1 MDSVL
6 KRFGLKKGAPRE
18 SEARLKLQ
26 KELFAFT
33 KCVEHGFPN
42 KPSALAYDPKL
53 RLLAIG
59 TKTGALRVY
68 GGPGVE
74 FSGQHDEDLAVTHLI
89 FVPEQ
94 GRLITH
100 CSDNSL
106 HLWDI
111 NTKEET
117 SVLEKVRSLQV
128 DANKVKNISSV
139 CLTRDGQR
147 ILFGTEGGN
156 IHIVD
161 IVSFSLSENS
171 IQLDTI
177 MANVPDD
184 FKVSPGAVE
193 TIVQSPTE
201 AKKFLIGY
209 NRGLVVLWDNDEGAA
224 KQIYN
229 CSQQLESLA
238 WNRDGKQ
245 FLSAHADGSY
255 ITWSTNDATKPVEQ
269 ANTPYGPF
277 PCKAITNIR
286 WKTAKP
292 DAFIFF
298 AGGMPRASYGDRHT
312 VTAMQGSMHQ
322 VFDFTSRVV
331 DFVSLNSADELE
343 SYDKM
348 DYDDPH
354 TLIVLAEEELVA
366 IDLTSEGW
374 QTYRPP
380 YLCSLHSSAITCA
393 SHASNV
399 PETLWNKICAAGEQ
413 QFANCSVREWPIT
426 GGKNLQQNLG
436 TRDLLL
442 TGHEDGS
449 VRFWDASTT
458 SVRLLYRLSTA
469 NIFGL
474 DLGSHDQA
482 ADEEEWPPFRK
493 VGHFD
498 PYSDDPRLG
507 IQKLS
512 LCPLSETL
520 VLGGTA
526 GQVIVVQLERD
537 ARELEVKSQP
547 LNLVSDREG
556 FIWKGHD
563 ALPVADGDVK
573 FAAGF
578 QPVCLMQLQPPAA
591 VTALAVNTEWQL
603 ASAGTAHGFG
613 VFDYAQ
619 KVVCTTKCTLN
630 PADMTGSGESAMS
643 RRKSFKKS
651 LRESFR
657 RLRKRRSERRMRG
670 QRPARDE
677 KVEEVKPAAAAEGEA
692 AATPE
697 GQAEAAAA
705 PAEGATAATPGS
717 AEASPKKSS
726 SPPSPKQETS
736 TPDSPKSVE
745 RSVEFRSTDD
755 AMASMVRTLHFADTF
770 LLNAQNHSPTLWAGT
785 NAGTVFIYQV
795 TLPASDKRDSEQVQ
809 CVLAKEIQLKH
820 RAPVIFISVIDRN
833 AQPLPAALEVQHE
846 RAKAPD
852 MTGQHQVLICS
863 EEQFKMF
870 SLPSLKAHHK
880 FKLTA
885 QEGAKARRIGFV
897 NFRSKSDDRYV
908 ENDLVCL
915 TNIGDVQV
923 FSVPPLRRQLRAD
936 CIKKENVSG
945 IVSSVLTQSGE
956 GFYLSSPSEFVRFSV
971 SARTFTK
978 PHCAVDIKDGAR
990 VELAPLP
997 EPTPAEAEGAAAEE
1011 EQPAAAEVDGT
1022 AAEETPAAAAEAGEP
1037 ERPDDSMVSAADTS
1051 VASGDVTRDSVTVHL
1066 SDSTAEQRT
1075 VVSSSRTVVTRTL
1088 MSESH
1093 SEGGVVT
1100 RSETRTMQTESRQ
1113 ENDGPVVTSVTTSS
1127 HVENSADQALTAAS
1141 DDN

>member
-1 MDSVL
+1 MDTVL
-6 KRFGLKKGAPRE
+6 KRFGLKKGVPRE

-33 KCVEHGFPN
+33 KCGEHGFPN

-68 GGPGVE
+68 GAPGVE
-74 FSGQHDEDLAVTHLI
+74 FSGQHDEDIAVTHLM
-89 FVPEQ
+89 FVSEQ

-106 HLWDI
+106 HLWEI
-111 NTKEET
+111 NSEDET
-117 SVLEKVRSLQV
+117 SALECVRSLDV

-139 CLTRDGQR
+139 CLTTDGEQ
-147 ILFGTEGGN
+147 IFFGTEGGN

-161 IVSFSLSENS
+161 IKTFTLSENS

-177 MANVPDD
+177 MQNVPDD

-193 TIVQSPTE
+193 TIQQSPTD
-201 AKKFLIGY
+201 AQRFLIGY
-209 NRGLVVLWDNDEGAA
+209 NRGLVVLWDNEAGAA

-229 CSQQLESLA
+229 CSQVRSTHPRALISPRASYFAFTLEAGCKLC
-238 WNRDGKQ
+238 
-245 FLSAHADGSY
+245 
-255 ITWSTNDATKPVEQ
+255 
-269 ANTPYGPF
+269 PF

-292 DAFIFF
+292 DAFVFF

-331 DFVSLNSADELE
+331 DFVPLNSADELE
-343 SYDKM
+343 SYDKIGAY
-348 DYDDPH
+348 YDDPH

-380 YLCSLHSSAITCA
+380 YLSSLHSSAITCA
-393 SHASNV
+393 SHSSNV
-399 PETLWNKICAAGEQ
+399 PEALWNKICAAGEP
-413 QFANCSVREWPIT
+413 QFANCSVRDWPIS
-426 GGKNLQQNLG
+426 GGKNFQQNLG

-458 SVRLLYRLSTA
+458 AVKLLYRLSTA

-474 DLGSHDQA
+474 DLGTHDQTV
-482 ADEEEWPPFRK
+482 DEEEWPPFRK
-493 VGHFD
+493 VGSFD

-507 IQKLS
+507 IQKVN

-520 VLGGTA
+520 VIGGTA
-526 GQVIVVQLERD
+526 GQVIVSQLERD
-537 ARELEVKSQP
+537 GRELEVKSQP

-556 FIWKGHD
+556 FVWKGHD
-563 ALPVADGDVK
+563 ALPVSVGDVK
-573 FAAGF
+573 FVAGF
-578 QPVCLMQLQPPAA
+578 QPVCIMQLQPPAA
-591 VTALAVNTEWQL
+591 CTALAVNTEWQL
-603 ASAGTAHGFG
+603 VSAGTAHGFG

-619 KVVCTTKCTLN
+619 KVCCTTKCTLN

-677 KVEEVKPAAAAEGEA
+677 KVEEAKPAEGEA
-692 AATPE
+692 AAAPE
-697 GQAEAAAA
+697 AEGDAPAAPAAEGAAAA
-705 PAEGATAATPGS
+705 AS
-717 AEASPKKSS
+717 AEASPKAAA
-726 SPPSPKQETS
+726 PSPKHETAE
-736 TPDSPKSVE
+736 SPKSVE

-770 LLNAQNHSPTLWAGT
+770 LLNAQHHSPTLWAGT
-785 NAGTVFIYQV
+785 NAGTVYIFQI
-795 TLPASDKRDSEQVQ
+795 TLPASDKRDAEQVQ
-809 CVLAKEIQLKH
+809 CVLGKEIQLKH

-885 QEGAKARRIGFV
+885 QDGAKARRISFV

-923 FSVPPLRRQLRAD
+923 FSVPPLRRQLRAE

-945 IVSSVLTQSGE
+945 IISSVFTQSGE
-956 GFYLSSPSEFVRFSV
+956 GFFLNSPSEFVRFSV
-971 SARTFTK
+971 SARMATK
-978 PHCAVDIKDGAR
+978 PSCAVIVKEGAR
-990 VELAPLP
+990 LELAPLP
-997 EPTPAEAEGAAAEE
+997 EPEPEPEPATAEPEAAAAAATTE
-1011 EQPAAAEVDGT
+1011 EQPATEEAAAT
-1022 AAEETPAAAAEAGEP
+1022 EETPAAEPAAGES
-1037 ERPDDSMVSAADTS
+1037 EAVEQRPDDSMVSAADTS
-1051 VASGDVTRDSVTVHL
+1051 VASGDITRDSVTVHL
-1066 SDSTAEQRT
+1066 SESASEQRT
-1075 VVSSSRTVVTRTL
+1075 VVSSSRTVVTKTL
-1088 MSESH
+1088 MSERH
-1093 SEGGVVT
+1093 SEGGVIT
-1100 RSETRTMQTESRQ
+1100 HQETRTVQSESRQ
-1113 ENDGPVVTSVTTSS
+1113 EGDGPMVTQVATST
-1127 HVENSADQALTAAS
+1127 HVENSTDQAVTA